1 MKDVFNYMRMSLEI
15 GMYLGT
21 HEGMSRVLFRQI
33 ERRFGRVP
41 STIRQ
46 RIEEITDVE
55 ELDHIAGGL
64 LEVENFKQLKQLIN
78 SNDGWMIMEE
88 RNNLKKKH
96 KVKTSHAL
104 SRQAD

>member
-33 ERRFGRVP
+33 EQRFGRVP
-41 STIRQ
+41 STNRQ
-46 RIEEITDVE
+46 RIEAITDVK
-55 ELDHIAGGL
+55 ELDHIADGL

-78 SNDGWMIMEE
+78 SSSGWVILGE
-88 RNNLKKKH
+88 RNNLRKKRT
-96 KVKTSHAL
+96 VKTSYAL
-104 SRQAD
+104 SRQTN

>member
-33 ERRFGRVP
+33 ERRFGRVS

-46 RIEEITDVE
+46 RIEEMTDFE
-55 ELDHIAGGL
+55 ELDHIADRV

-78 SNDGWMIMEE
+78 SSSGWVIMEE
-88 RNNLKKKH
+88 RNNPRKKRT
-96 KVKTSHAL
+96 VKTSHAL